1 MPDGRFLAA
10 RPNLPV
16 ANVASAIEYYRANLG
31 FERTTPTEGFD
42 LAIIG
47 RDGVEVALLG
57 PEARW
62 PDAGPAS
69 AYLNV
74 EGVTAL
80 HEQVMAA
87 GGTIAYP
94 LTDEPW
100 GLRNF
105 VLEDADSN
113 RLAIGEWL
121 RSTSSDRKGDA

>member
-1 MPDGRFLAA
+1 MPDARFVSA

-16 ANVASAIEYYRANLG
+16 ADVQTALIYYRENLG
-31 FERTTPTEGFD
+31 FEPTIPTEGFD

-74 EGVTAL
+74 EGVTKL
-80 HEQVMAA
+80 HQRIVDA
-87 GGTIAYP
+87 GGTIVYP
-94 LTDEPW
+94 LTDEEW

-113 RLAIGEWL
+113 RLAIGEWF
-121 RSTSSDRKGDA
+121 K